1 MSSTG
6 ASYANLY
13 VQQKR
18 QKEKLMRMEQER
30 GGEKAVSSGVDDC
43 NKSSAGSRNKK
54 VHPGNFLSPDCSPG
68 SGGRKD

>member
-6 ASYANLY
+6 ASYAHVY

-30 GGEKAVSSGVDDC
+30 GSEKAIAGSVGDS
-43 NKSSAGSRNKK
+43 NKSAGSRNKK
-54 VHPGNFLSPDCSPG
+54 VHPRNFMSPDLSPG
-68 SGGRKD
+68 SGGQKD